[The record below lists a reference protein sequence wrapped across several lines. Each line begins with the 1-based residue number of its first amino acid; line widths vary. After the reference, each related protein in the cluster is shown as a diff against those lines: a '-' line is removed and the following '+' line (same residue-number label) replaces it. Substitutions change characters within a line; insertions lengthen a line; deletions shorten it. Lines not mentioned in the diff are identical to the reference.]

1 MRPAPGDLVRFLNVP
16 DQPKWVRDLAGQVGL
31 VVEVYSESD
40 SYGAFARYAVAIGG
54 SLHRGIHH
62 LDLEVVNGQ
71 Q

>member
-1 MRPAPGDLVRFLNVP
+1 MRKRKPLLGDLVRILNVP

-31 VVEVYSESD
+31 VVEA
-40 SYGAFARYAVAIGG
+40 YGELSRSRYAVAIGG
-54 SLHRGIHH
+54 SIHRGIHH